1 MRATKGV
8 RFVAYKPDW
17 RHKLKHA
24 FQKTRALAL
33 ASRKIQTS
41 TNYKSLTALLATHL
55 RIDIPVAPAS

>member
-1 MRATKGV
+1 V
-8 RFVAYKPDW
+8 RFVAYKPQW

-24 FQKTRALAL
+24 WEKTRALTL
-33 ASRKIQTS
+33 ANSSS